1 MFARSL
7 RTALPVALIP
17 LAAAAWGGWATITV
31 EQLPDHAVA
40 GRPVELRFTVR
51 QHGITPLDGLHP
63 RLEAS
68 RGRATVNGV
77 AAAGSTRGEYAG
89 AIVLPEPGDWIV
101 TIRSG
106 FGRSDLTLAPL
117 TVIAA
122 GGRPATVAAAER
134 GARLFVAKGC
144 VTCHVHGAVGRSG
157 TYDVGPELTD
167 VGKRLT
173 ADYIRRFLADPSIRA
188 STDGDRSRMPDLGLN
203 ESDIAAL
210 SAFLGA
216 ERRASR

>member
-1 MFARSL
+1 M
-7 RTALPVALIP
+7 
-17 LAAAAWGGWATITV
+17 
-31 EQLPDHAVA
+31 
-40 GRPVELRFTVR
+40 
-51 QHGITPLDGLHP
+51 
-63 RLEAS
+63 
-68 RGRATVNGV
+68 
-77 AAAGSTRGEYAG
+77 
-89 AIVLPEPGDWIV
+89 
-101 TIRSG
+101 
-106 FGRSDLTLAPL
+106 
-117 TVIAA
+117 
-122 GGRPATVAAAER
+122 
-134 GARLFVAKGC
+134 
-144 VTCHVHGAVGRSG
+144 HGAVGRSG